1 MHALPAGTERLLRA
15 IDASR
20 HAEGLILAGGTALAL
35 RIAHRLSADLDF
47 VFPAERLPRKRVAR
61 LLDELGRSHSVEPFP
76 NLAAEQEF
84 LDSGLELVD
93 YQQDY
98 SIDRIKVSFFV
109 PDPARLSEEIQ
120 AERSVAGLN
129 RIAVA
134 TLRSLFLMKAVA
146 LNSRMTTRDLFDVY
160 TLIEQHGCPEAE
172 LFEAADRFGYSPDV
186 LKTRLLGAAPRRD
199 DPGIELPAGAPPT
212 FAQLKAYFADLVDRI
227 EQAQAEA
234 HVTKPRS
241 KKKPRRRT

>member
-1 MHALPAGTERLLRA
+1 MRALPASTERLLRA
-15 IDASR
+15 IDALP
-20 HAEGLILAGGTALAL
+20 AAAGLILAGGTGMAL

-47 VFPAERLPRKRVAR
+47 VFPARRLPRKRVAR
-61 LLDELGRSHSVEPFP
+61 LLDELSRSHSVEPFP

-84 LDSGLELVD
+84 LDSGLELAD

-98 SIDRIKVSFFV
+98 SIDRVKVSFFV
-109 PDPARLSEEIQ
+109 PDPARLSEEIR
-120 AERSVAGLN
+120 AERGVAGLR

-146 LNSRMTTRDLFDVY
+146 LNTRITTRDLFDVY
-160 TLIEQHGCPEAE
+160 TLIESHRCKETE
-172 LFEAADRFGYSPDV
+172 LFKAADRFGHSSDV

-199 DPGIELPAGAPPT
+199 DPGIELPSGAPPT
-212 FAQLKAYFADLVDRI
+212 FEQLKAYFADLVDRI

-234 HVTKPRS
+234 YVKKQRS
-241 KKKPRRRT
+241 KKKPRRCT